1 MTGRA
6 RDSSDS
12 AQLVR
17 PGLASVCQPGGVESL
32 HRCLTVWRDLS
43 DTEMGI
49 ESRLQAL
56 DRMAQAFTFF
66 PLSNGRKFERLRG
79 FELQLHLPRVSE
91 PQVRSWF
98 GGVK

>member
-1 MTGRA
+1 
-6 RDSSDS
+6 
-12 AQLVR
+12 
-17 PGLASVCQPGGVESL
+17 
-32 HRCLTVWRDLS
+32 
-43 DTEMGI
+43 MGI